1 MTDPAGSRRCQSWLM
16 ISQLMVMS
24 ASTFTK
30 GTRQWSVP
38 VKPSSLSIAPSATGT
53 PNSWLLARVSFPM
66 PPRRSSTPRSSM
78 RVVVPVEA
86 LEDVAVLVA
95 DHRVRPVVFQALCG
109 GLHLAP
115 HRGGVQRPAQRQNL
129 VEQVGGQPVGNQPGE
144 TGLQA
149 GVRPRRL
156 IRCHRSHLLSLPR
169 TVRGTPCSSR
179 AGPVAT
185 SCGSRGMRDPRG
197 SIELRLL
204 EGLGES
210 STW

>member
-1 MTDPAGSRRCQSWLM
+1 LM

-24 ASTFTK
+24 ASMFTK

-53 PNSWLLARVSFPM
+53 PNSWLLARVLFPM

-115 HRGGVQRPAQRQNL
+115 
-129 VEQVGGQPVGNQPGE
+129 QPG
-144 TGLQA
+144 TGLRHRRSQTISSPVEGSPRAAFPETLEEPEFYAA
-149 GVRPRRL
+149 GGDPAFEPQLVATGPARDEQGV
-156 IRCHRSHLLSLPR
+156 PR
-169 TVRGTPCSSR
+169 TVRGR
-179 AGPVAT
+179 ERRWLRWQRMRR
-185 SCGSRGMRDPRG
+185 RG
-197 SIELRLL
+197 
-204 EGLGES
+204 
-210 STW
+210 